1 MPIPVVDMFA
11 RRERREIQRLA
22 EEATV
27 LHQRI
32 AELERELQRR
42 RDRLTGLL
50 ALEPFHELLVTEVR
64 RAARHDR
71 PLTLVLLRLDR
82 LADIQAEHGFTAA
95 DRVLAQ
101 SGRLIRAASR
111 REDVLARSGPDEFA
125 LLLPDTDEQAAL
137 ACAERLLLELE
148 VLEVGKVHCVSA
160 SAGVAALGQGR
171 DPVVMLAQAGRALAE
186 ARTAGGGRMVV
197 AQGDDREPD
206 VAARLGR
213 EDAVDAL
220 AHALLA
226 RDNYTGEHSKSV
238 VEMTCAVARAL
249 GLGREESEHVRA
261 AALLHDI
268 GKMGIPDAILN
279 KPGPLTDAERATM
292 AEHPVIGERILRVIP
307 GMGPVARIVRHEHES
322 WDGSGYPDGL
332 AGEAIPI
339 GSRIILACD
348 AYHAMTS
355 DRPYRAAMSHA
366 DAIGELRR
374 CAGAQFDAN
383 VTEALLGY
391 LYGWRQIHGAL
402 PAGTPAG

>member
-1 MPIPVVDMFA
+1 MLRD
-11 RRERREIQRLA
+11 
-22 EEATV
+22 
-27 LHQRI
+27 RI
-32 AELERELQRR
+32 AELEREVQRR

-50 ALEPFHELLVTEVR
+50 ALEPFHEQLVTEVR
-64 RAARHDR
+64 RATRHDR
-71 PLTLVLLRLDR
+71 PLSLVLLRLDR
-82 LADIQAEHGFTAA
+82 LTDIQAEHGFTAA
-95 DRVLAQ
+95 DRVLAR
-101 SGRLIRAASR
+101 SARLVRASSR

-125 LLLPDTDEQAAL
+125 LLLPDTDEQDAL

-148 VLEVGKVHCVSA
+148 VLEIGQVHCVSA
-160 SAGVAALGQGR
+160 SAGIAGLGSG
-171 DPVVMLAQAGRALAE
+171 DAVVMLAQAGRALAE
-186 ARTAGGGRMVV
+186 ARSAGGGRMVV
-197 AQGDDREPD
+197 AAAGDDRGPD
-206 VAARLGR
+206 GASRLGR

-238 VEMTCAVARAL
+238 VEMTSAVARSL

-279 KPGPLTDAERATM
+279 KPGRLTDDERAIM

-366 DAIGELRR
+366 DAIAELRR
-374 CAGAQFDAN
+374 CAGRQFDAN

-391 LYGWRQIHGAL
+391 LYGWRQMHGAL
-402 PAGTPAG
+402 PAGAPIPR